1 MPSIVIA
8 GAVGSEG
15 LSKALNGTQVALS
28 VILPFV
34 SAPLVYFTS
43 RNRYMTVGGTGEGSG
58 EGAVRPGEGSVGMR
72 SHWIMIVLA
81 VAVWLTITIMNVAL
95 LVILGLGK

>member
-1 MPSIVIA
+1 MIA
-8 GAVGSEG
+8 GAVGQEG

-34 SAPLVYFTS
+34 SAPLVYFTC
-43 RNRYMTVGGTGEGSG
+43 RNRYMTVGGTGGGSG
-58 EGAVRPGEGSVGMR
+58 EGAVQPGEGGVGMR
-72 SHWIMIVLA
+72 NHWIMSVVA
-81 VAVWLTITIMNVAL
+81 VAVWLTITVMNVAL